1 MSESW
6 YKCDGVCTL
15 QLLLGGG
22 CGWVCGGCGVSEL
35 WYKCDGV
42 CTLQLLTR
50 WRVWVGVWRVWVGGW
65 RVWVSGW
72 RVWVSESWYKCDGVC
87 TLQLLL
93 GGGCGW
99 VCGGCG

>member
-6 YKCDGVCTL
+6 YKCDGVCTP
-15 QLLLGGG
+15 
-22 CGWVCGGCGVSEL
+22 
-35 WYKCDGV
+35 
-42 CTLQLLTR
+42 TATTR
-50 WRVWVGVWRVWVGGW
+50 WRVWVGV
-65 RVWVSGW
+65 W

-87 TLQLLL
+87 TLQLLQLLLLLLLL